1 MLPHSR
7 KVLCVVGFLH
17 LASPQ
22 CSALCKAPC
31 LGSLFSYPLISKLV
45 MKWFGCSVSD
55 TRARSTS
62 PTRLTSICAGRT
74 SLCRLTAAVRKETL
88 ASAVADA
95 FFHPSTCWGGLV
107 SPVWGHH
114 STEVLWLLS
123 WWRGSCFPPELSQ
136 QLGEREVNWGSLG
149 AEIPDSRLV
158 L

>member
-1 MLPHSR
+1 MSPVSSTLSLHTGEIFICCSEAGTEPCAASFQEGFVCSWLFTSGFPS
-7 KVLCVVGFLH
+7 VL
-17 LASPQ
+17 SPVQ
-22 CSALCKAPC
+22 APC

-45 MKWFGCSVSD
+45 MEWFGCSVSD

-123 WWRGSCFPPELSQ
+123 W
-136 QLGEREVNWGSLG
+136 
-149 AEIPDSRLV
+149 
-158 L
+158 